1 MLSKGSFREGVCYRI
16 RGTEDISLSLAPKSR
31 TVRTNPPGIRL
42 NRGIS
47 ALQVASNTQA
57 IEPDIGTI
65 TLHSLFAY
73 RNMWMPYFPD
83 IQTFSQLASGHTMVP
98 VYRQLVG
105 DTLTPVTAFG
115 KLNANDLRLSV

>member
-1 MLSKGSFREGVCYRI
+1 M
-16 RGTEDISLSLAPKSR
+16 KSR
-31 TVRTNPPGIRL
+31 TIRMNPPGIRL

-47 ALQVASNTQA
+47 TLQVASNSEA
-57 IEPDIGTI
+57 NEPDIGTI

-83 IQTFSQLASGHTMVP
+83 IETFSKLAVGHTMVP

-115 KLNANDLRLSV
+115 KLSANDWAFLFESVVGGEK